1 MGGGAGHG
9 HVPAKRGSLESPLPG
24 DHMMAELTEG
34 EESGGVVLPATDDG
48 GGGAGSLGQGQQQQQ
63 HARVSGLLKNEMSAL
78 PSLAGFGMGGSVS
91 FGRSRS
97 CLDGGFSFHHYV
109 VRCM

>member
-1 MGGGAGHG
+1 M
-9 HVPAKRGSLESPLPG
+9 V
-24 DHMMAELTEG
+24 ELTEG

-48 GGGAGSLGQGQQQQQ
+48 GGGAGGLGLGQQQQQQ

-91 FGRSRS
+91 IESLEPGFGWLLFLPYLRRA
-97 CLDGGFSFHHYV
+97 
-109 VRCM
+109 